1 MIYYEVAE
9 VRRGLSSRGM
19 VRLLMLLL
27 VSASVRGSETSGQYI
42 TPSFKDADLTQVA
55 EAVSVATGKNF
66 IVDPRVR
73 GQVTMLSSTPM
84 SPAAFYEAF
93 LAILQVH
100 GFIAVPAGNII
111 KVLPDADARQIPSV
125 DLPGRVSATSD
136 EIVTQVVDVKNV
148 SAAQLVPILR
158 PMIPQ
163 YGHLAA
169 YPASNILIISD
180 RASNVNRMIR
190 IIRRVDQVG
199 DQSVE
204 IFPLQNASSTDTVR
218 VLNSLFQ
225 QAAAAEGGA
234 AVKVVADERSNSVL
248 ISGDQSHRLRIRA
261 LVAHLDTPLQ
271 AGGDTQVRYLHYAD
285 AEKVAP
291 KLKEYIT
298 GIAQG
303 TPGGTGGAQGSP
315 QAQAEKNAIVL
326 SDPATN
332 SLIIM
337 APPKI
342 MRAIMEVV
350 DKLDIRRAQVLVEAV
365 IVEVN
370 ADKTSDLGVN
380 WAAWSNGSNGTQ
392 IPAGAFIEPIGGS
405 SLADVASTVQ
415 SIANGSTSSTSSLTG
430 TTLALGKISAN
441 GINFG
446 AMLRAISGDA
456 NTNVVA
462 TPSAITMDNQ
472 EAELKVA
479 QEVPFITG
487 QYATTSGSTTSSTVS
502 PFTTVQRQEVGT
514 ILKVTPQIATES
526 DSVILKISIES
537 SSVAATSVSSVD
549 ITTNKR
555 TVSTSVLIEDGG
567 IVVLGGLI
575 SDTVTKSE
583 QRVPFLG
590 SLPLIGLLFKTR
602 DYSRTKNNLMI
613 FIRPKILHTAQQ
625 TAIETGAKY
634 NYMLDEQRRADERDA
649 TPLLPGEKQP
659 TLPPLPEIP
668 GTGGSVGPQ
677 R

>member
-1 MIYYEVAE
+1 MPGAI
-9 VRRGLSSRGM
+9 
-19 VRLLMLLL
+19 LMLLL
-27 VSASVRGSETSGQYI
+27 ASAAVRGSEPSSQTI
-42 TPSFKDADLTQVA
+42 TPNFKDADLTQVA

-66 IVDPRVR
+66 IIDPRVR
-73 GQVTMLSSTPM
+73 GEVTMLSTTPM

-100 GFIAVPAGNII
+100 GFIAVPAGDII
-111 KVLPDADARQIPSV
+111 KVLPDANARQIPSV
-125 DLPGRVSATSD
+125 DLPGQVSATSD

-204 IFPLQNASSTDTVR
+204 IVPLQNASSTETVR

-225 QAAAAEGGA
+225 QAAAAEGGV

-248 ISGDQSHRLRIRA
+248 ISGDQSQRLRIRA
-261 LVAHLDTPLQ
+261 LVAHLDTPLK

-303 TPGGTGGAQGSP
+303 TPGGTAGAQGTP

-342 MRAIMEVV
+342 MRALTEVV

-415 SIANGSTSSTSSLTG
+415 GIANGTSSSASSLTG

-446 AMLRAISGDA
+446 AMLRAMSGDA

-487 QYATTSGSTTSSTVS
+487 QYATTSGSTTSTSSTVS

-514 ILKVTPQIATES
+514 ILKVTPQIATGS

-575 SDTVTKSE
+575 SDNVTKSE

-590 SLPLIGLLFKTR
+590 SLPLIGFFFKTR
-602 DYSRTKNNLMI
+602 DYSRTRNNLMI
-613 FIRPKILHTAQQ
+613 FIRPKILHTAEQ

-634 NYMLDEQRRADERDA
+634 NYMLDEQRKADKRDSI
-649 TPLLPGEKQP
+649 PLLPGEKQP
-659 TLPPLPEIP
+659 TLPPLTEIP
-668 GTGGSVGPQ
+668 SPATSGAKESQAAQPPQ
-677 R
+677 ESK

>member
-1 MIYYEVAE
+1 
-9 VRRGLSSRGM
+9 
-19 VRLLMLLL
+19 MLLL
-27 VSASVRGSETSGQYI
+27 ASAAVRGSEPSSQTI
-42 TPSFKDADLTQVA
+42 TPNFKDADLTQVA

-66 IVDPRVR
+66 IIDPRVR

-84 SPAAFYEAF
+84 NPAAFYEAF

-100 GFIAVPAGNII
+100 GFIAVPAGNVI
-111 KVLPDADARQIPSV
+111 KILPDADARQSPSL

-136 EIVTQVVDVKNV
+136 EIVTQVIDVKNV

-204 IFPLQNASSTDTVR
+204 IVPLQNASSTETVR

-225 QAAAAEGGA
+225 QAAATEGGA

-248 ISGDQSHRLRIRA
+248 ISGDQSQRLRIRA
-261 LVAHLDTPLQ
+261 LVAHLDTPLK

-303 TPGGTGGAQGSP
+303 TPGGTAGAQGTP

-342 MRAIMEVV
+342 MRALTEVV

-415 SIANGSTSSTSSLTG
+415 GIANGTSSSASSLTG

-446 AMLRAISGDA
+446 AMLRAMSGDA

-487 QYATTSGSTTSSTVS
+487 QYATTSGSTTSTSSTVS

-514 ILKVTPQIATES
+514 ILKVTPQIATGS

-575 SDTVTKSE
+575 SDNVTKSE

-590 SLPLIGLLFKTR
+590 SLPLIGFFFKTR
-602 DYSRTKNNLMI
+602 DYSRTRNNLMI
-613 FIRPKILHTAQQ
+613 FIRPKILHTAEQ

-634 NYMLDEQRRADERDA
+634 NYMLDEQRKADKRDS

-659 TLPPLPEIP
+659 TLPPLTEIP
-668 GTGGSVGPQ
+668 SPATSGAKESQAAQPPQ
-677 R
+677 ESK

>member
-1 MIYYEVAE
+1 
-9 VRRGLSSRGM
+9 
-19 VRLLMLLL
+19 
-27 VSASVRGSETSGQYI
+27 
-42 TPSFKDADLTQVA
+42 DADLTQVA

-66 IVDPRVR
+66 IIDPRVR

-84 SPAAFYEAF
+84 NPAAFYEAF

-111 KVLPDADARQIPSV
+111 KVLPDANARQIPSV
-125 DLPGRVSATSD
+125 DLPGQVSATSD

-204 IFPLQNASSTDTVR
+204 IVPLQNASSTDTVR

-225 QAAAAEGGA
+225 QAAATEGGA

-248 ISGDQSHRLRIRA
+248 ISGDQSQRLRIRA
-261 LVAHLDTPLQ
+261 LIAHLDTPLQ

-285 AEKVAP
+285 SEKVAP

-298 GIAQG
+298 GVAQG
-303 TPGGTGGAQGSP
+303 TAGAAGGAQGSP
-315 QAQAEKNAIVL
+315 QVQAEKSSVVL

-415 SIANGSTSSTSSLTG
+415 GIANGTSSSASSLTG

-446 AMLRAISGDA
+446 AMLRAMSGDA

-487 QYATTSGSTTSSTVS
+487 QYATTSGSTTSTSSTVS

-514 ILKVTPQIATES
+514 ILKVTPQIATGS

-575 SDTVTKSE
+575 SDNVTKSE

-590 SLPLIGLLFKTR
+590 SLPLIGFFFKTR
-602 DYSRTKNNLMI
+602 DYSRTRNNLMI
-613 FIRPKILHTAQQ
+613 FIRPKILHTAEQ

-634 NYMLDEQRRADERDA
+634 NYMLDEQRKADKRDSI
-649 TPLLPGEKQP
+649 PLLPGEKQP
-659 TLPPLPEIP
+659 TLPPLTEIP
-668 GTGGSVGPQ
+668 SPATSGAKESQAAQPPQ
-677 R
+677 ESK